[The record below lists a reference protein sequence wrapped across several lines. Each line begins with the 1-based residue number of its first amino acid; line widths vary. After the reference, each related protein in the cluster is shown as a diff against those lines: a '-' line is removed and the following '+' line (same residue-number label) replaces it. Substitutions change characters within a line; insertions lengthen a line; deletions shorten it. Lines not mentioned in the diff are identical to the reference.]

1 MNKKQKQNMSAF
13 KKTKLLSAAG
23 RANQADVAGEMMLM
37 SDEALTETSAPVA
50 AAAPPPPPSVDLLHT
65 TTSINPNQ
73 LHHLHLHQQ
82 HQQQQQQQQR
92 GRRRLCHQVHG
103 AHCSEPSSSCVAD
116 NSGMRAE

>member
-1 MNKKQKQNMSAF
+1 
-13 KKTKLLSAAG
+13 LVSAAG

-37 SDEALTETSAPVA
+37 SDEALRETSASVTT
-50 AAAPPPPPSVDLLHT
+50 AAPPPPPSVDLLHT
-65 TTSINPNQ
+65 TTFINPNQ

-82 HQQQQQQQQR
+82 HQQQR

-103 AHCSEPSSSCVAD
+103 AHCPEPSSSCVAD

>member
-82 HQQQQQQQQR
+82 QQQQQQR